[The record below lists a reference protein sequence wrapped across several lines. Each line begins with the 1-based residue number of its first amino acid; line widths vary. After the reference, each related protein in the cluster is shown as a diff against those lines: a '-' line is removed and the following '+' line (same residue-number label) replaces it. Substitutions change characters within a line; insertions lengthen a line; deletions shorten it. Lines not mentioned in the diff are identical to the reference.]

1 MRVKT
6 VLIGEEENN
15 ENGRRRSS
23 AAQYMERE
31 RARFDSDKRNEVV
44 QELT

>member
-6 VLIGEEENN
+6 ALIGEEEENN

-31 RARFDSDKRNEVV
+31 SARALRFG
-44 QELT
+44 